1 MSSYSIASADP
12 TPALCREWHDRH
24 DIAAADALARLHR
37 QLVVVIAAGYA
48 PGGRPS
54 SDLIAEGHV
63 GLMRAICRFDPDG
76 NLHFGACVA
85 LHVHAA
91 IFDHVRRKHI
101 ERGSPQGVPMQPA
114 RARQLSNPSQLR
126 VFGS

>member
-37 QLVVVIAAGYA
+37 QLVVAIAAGYA

-54 SDLIAEGHV
+54 SDLIAEGQV

-76 NLHFGACVA
+76 SIHFGACAA